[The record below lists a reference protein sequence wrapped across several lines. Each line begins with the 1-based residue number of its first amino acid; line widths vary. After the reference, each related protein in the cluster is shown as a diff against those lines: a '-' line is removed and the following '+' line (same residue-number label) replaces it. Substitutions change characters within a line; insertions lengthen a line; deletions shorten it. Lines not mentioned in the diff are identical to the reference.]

1 MLCGPPASPTPSQ
14 VTVPVSRSSLP
25 SQRPCASP
33 RARSP
38 APAQAGPGPPHCP
51 PGSARP
57 SPGSALVWGRRPGV
71 EPRPFATC
79 VPHPHF
85 GSLGAAELGTF
96 DGPRRRPGREVGQ
109 GWAQC
114 AWGSERTPGRTKEC
128 RGRGGGPGLEGRRGR
143 GWRALSPCARGPRPG
158 LREQEGHQFRG
169 EQALGGRRSHKDIG
183 LSPCKMA
190 AFTHLSGGGGGPGQT
205 AEGCPGSPRRP
216 DTDARRGQRGGER
229 PPNPARPPGRP
240 RPSCRPASSKPRASS
255 PGR

>member
-38 APAQAGPGPPHCP
+38 APAQAGLGPPHCP

-96 DGPRRRPGREVGQ
+96 DGPRRRPGR
-109 GWAQC
+109 
-114 AWGSERTPGRTKEC
+114 S
-128 RGRGGGPGLEGRRGR
+128 
-143 GWRALSPCARGPRPG
+143 AR
-158 LREQEGHQFRG
+158 
-169 EQALGGRRSHKDIG
+169 GGRREPQDAQRSAEG
-183 LSPCKMA
+183 GEAAQASRAGGAAGPWLARPVPQRQGAAPWAEGAGGSPVQRRASPGREEKSQRHW
-190 AFTHLSGGGGGPGQT
+190 FVTLQNGGIYTSFWWRWWPRPDSGGLPWVT
-205 AEGCPGSPRRP
+205 AAARHRRP
-216 DTDARRGQRGGER
+216 ER
-229 PPNPARPPGRP
+229 PARGRATPNPARPPGRP